1 MPSGNNKPK
10 YNTALQA
17 AALTQTLR
25 PPASFDGVTARVFP
39 LKANMARLQKFCDDY
54 LNKDVPRTISFF
66 QPAIPYVFLGALNY
80 GRMSAEFA
88 NLGWMSQR
96 EVGFIIPLEW
106 RQDQDGRLAFRD
118 WTLVAP
124 FIFVDDSWSLTTGR
138 EVYGWPKIKA
148 WLTPEI
154 DNWMRSPLLQ
164 DSVMTL
170 STMVFPELYEGE
182 RQEPRVLVEIE
193 RQPSPSFSLF
203 PPDPWN
209 SLNPLVSVPQAL
221 LNLASAMGTAAEIL
235 LGLPSSGYVQDRDLQ
250 SLKEMLGKL
259 LQYVSPSAPAL
270 SSNNI
275 TLKQFRDAEEPLYI
289 CYQALVNSRISLR
302 RLNKG
307 GLLGDL
313 NVLRGDLTGGFRIKM
328 HRYEEQP
335 IIERLGI
342 EVAEE
347 YEVQGRRVAVLQPTL
362 PFWLDADLDYGFG
375 DPLCWRTKHSPWYI
389 PTPASDQPTQ
399 SAAQSTE
406 AASLLEKKHLYN
418 TAQGAS
424 QPTISGPFRF
434 PNVTIRVLPLMAMEE
449 RLKQFCEEYLANP
462 YYRFEP
468 WGSYV
473 YLFVTNYCE
482 MFSAS
487 NNIGWWAER
496 EATFAIPVKWYRRDT
511 NQLVSLAMV
520 SPFIFTDSDAAAITG
535 REVDGRPI
543 VFAALKSPGDTW
555 LTEDGPAADRHLL
568 TLRTEVLPAL
578 FLGQKAEERVVLEI
592 HQEEICPAH
601 DEEGWRKIAAQWGKP
616 LLDDLQEKTRCV
628 RQCQEEFSNLKALS
642 FEVLAH
648 EEPFNEVTLK
658 QFRDATDPNAA
669 CYQAIVLS
677 QRFLEEVYEI
687 QEIKDRMHVR
697 LYQYPSLPIVDIL
710 GLRVKSRDAMGATIV
725 DQVEP
730 IRPFWLRVSLR
741 QELGKNLC
749 WRADSHEW
757 QTTAAH
763 KEQRYFTEPT
773 LTHVEQ
779 QLPEAFAARQR
790 HPSLKIALRELRQTI
805 QRASRPVQQLTRETA
820 GTAVSRVTP
829 QVVVESLLSSEEEAP
844 LGVRGRGR
852 RRRKSD
858 FFIRGD
864 TLGPLGERFFG
875 ARLNVVDGDWQQEK
889 PEEEEQTS

>member
-1 MPSGNNKPK
+1 MPSGNNRPK

-54 LNKDVPRTISFF
+54 LNKDVPPTVSFF
-66 QPAIPYVFLGALNY
+66 QPAIPYVFLGAINY

-106 RQDQDGRLAFRD
+106 RQEQDGRLAFRD
-118 WTLVAP
+118 WALVAP

-154 DNWMRSPLLQ
+154 DSWMMSPLLQ

-170 STMVFPELYEGE
+170 STMVFPELYEGK

-193 RQPSPSFSLF
+193 RQPPPSFSLF

-209 SLNPLVSVPQAL
+209 PLNPLVSLPQAL
-221 LNLASAMGTAAEIL
+221 LNLASAVGTAAEIL
-235 LGLPSSGYVQDRDLQ
+235 LGLPSSGYVQDRNLQ
-250 SLKEMLGKL
+250 SLKEMVVKL
-259 LQYVSPSAPAL
+259 LQYASPFASAP

-289 CYQALVNSRISLR
+289 CYQALLNSRIDLR

-313 NVLRGDLTGGFRIKM
+313 NILRGDLTGGFRVKM
-328 HRYEEQP
+328 PRYEEQP

-347 YEVQGRRVAVLQPTL
+347 YEVQGQRVAVLHPTL

-375 DPLCWRTKHSPWYI
+375 DPLCWRTKQSSWHI
-389 PTPASDQPTQ
+389 PTPSGDQPTTPPEEI
-399 SAAQSTE
+399 ATP
-406 AASLLEKKHLYN
+406 LERKHLYN
-418 TAQGAS
+418 TSQGAS
-424 QPTISGPFRF
+424 QPTITGPFLF
-434 PNVTIRVLPLMAMEE
+434 PNVTIRVLPLMAAEE

-473 YLFVTNYCE
+473 YLFVTNYGE

-496 EATFAIPVKWYRRDT
+496 EATFAIPLKWYRRDT
-511 NQLVSLAMV
+511 NELVSVAMV

-535 REVDGRPI
+535 REVDGRPVI
-543 VFAALKSPGDTW
+543 FADLKSPGDTW
-555 LTEDGPAADRHLL
+555 LTEDGPSADRHLL
-568 TLRTEVLPAL
+568 KLRTEVLPAL
-578 FLGQKAEERVVLEI
+578 FLGQKAEERTVMEI

-601 DEEGWRKIAAQWGKP
+601 DEDRWRKIAAQWGKP
-616 LLDDLQEKTRCV
+616 LLEDIQEKARCV
-628 RQCQEEFSNLKALS
+628 RQCREEFANLKALS

-648 EEPFNEVTLK
+648 DEPFNEVTLK

-669 CYQAIVLS
+669 CYQALVLS
-677 QRFLEEVYEI
+677 QRFLEEVYEVH
-687 QEIKDRMHVR
+687 EITDRMHVR
-697 LYQYPSLPIVDIL
+697 LYQYPSFPIIDIL
-710 GLRVKSRDAMGATIV
+710 GLRVKSRETSGVTIV
-725 DQVEP
+725 DQLQP
-730 IRPFWLRVSLR
+730 IRPFWMHVALR

-749 WRADSHEW
+749 WRAGSEEW
-757 QTTAAH
+757 HRPMQL
-763 KEQRYFTEPT
+763 EPRYFTEPT
-773 LTHVEQ
+773 LTHIEQ
-779 QLPEAFAARQR
+779 HLPEAFAARQR
-790 HPSLKIALRELRQTI
+790 HPSLKIAMRELRQNI
-805 QRASRPVQQLTRETA
+805 QRASQPVQPLTRETVR
-820 GTAVSRVTP
+820 TAVLRVPP
-829 QVVVESLLSSEEEAP
+829 QVVVESLLGREEPPPSEA
-844 LGVRGRGR
+844 RARGR
-852 RRRKSD
+852 RMKRSN
-858 FFIRGD
+858 FYIRGD
-864 TLGPLGERFFG
+864 SLGPLSEQLFSEQ
-875 ARLNVVDGDWQQEK
+875 LHLVDGHWQQQEE
-889 PEEEEQTS
+889 EEEEQTS